1 MQPEQNN
8 NAWDDKTGSNNR
20 DGAFD
25 MYQPSDNDEDMK
37 TNNPEVRRVRV
48 PDSSEPVHWASNEYI
63 NNEKNN
69 TWFIIF
75 AVVVL
80 AFIALDIFL
89 IKSYTFSIL
98 VIVMAIA
105 IIVMSRRPPR
115 QVDYTLSGRQGLYIG
130 EKLYHFN
137 EFKAFS
143 VIEDRGQ
150 YSIMLIPIKRLSPGL
165 IFYFP
170 NDVAE
175 EIVDIFGARL
185 PMENRKLDF
194 IDILVQKLRL

>member
-8 NAWDDKTGSNNR
+8 NAWDNKTGSNNR
-20 DGAFD
+20 DGASD
-25 MYQPSDNDEDMK
+25 MYQPSDDDEDMQ
-37 TNNPEVRRVRV
+37 TSNPDERRVHV
-48 PDSSEPVHWASNEYI
+48 PDSSEPVRWVADEYI
-63 NNEKNN
+63 NNEKNS
-69 TWFIIF
+69 TWFVVF

-80 AFIALDIFL
+80 AFIALDVFL

-98 VIVMAIA
+98 VIVMAVA

-150 YSIMLIPIKRLSPGL
+150 HSIMLIPIKRLSPGL

-185 PMENRKLDF
+185 PMENRNLDF

>member
-8 NAWDDKTGSNNR
+8 NAWDNKTGSNNR
-20 DGAFD
+20 DEASD
-25 MYQPSDNDEDMK
+25 MYQPSDDNEDMQ
-37 TNNPEVRRVRV
+37 TSNPDERRVHV
-48 PDSSEPVHWASNEYI
+48 PDSSEPVRWVADEYI
-63 NNEKNN
+63 NNEKNS
-69 TWFIIF
+69 TWFVVF

-80 AFIALDIFL
+80 AFIALDVFL

-98 VIVMAIA
+98 VIVMAVA

-130 EKLYHFN
+130 ERLYHFN

-150 YSIMLIPIKRLSPGL
+150 HSIMLIPIKRLSPGL

>member
-8 NAWDDKTGSNNR
+8 NAWDNKTGSNNR
-20 DGAFD
+20 DGASD
-25 MYQPSDNDEDMK
+25 MYQPSDDNEDMR
-37 TNNPEVRRVRV
+37 TSNPDERRIHV
-48 PDSSEPVHWASNEYI
+48 PDSSEPVRWVAGEYI
-63 NNEKNN
+63 NNEKNS
-69 TWFIIF
+69 TWFVVF

-98 VIVMAIA
+98 VIVMAVA